1 MDLDRALIEEEEAKK
16 DKRIRAWIKWCKRI
30 PDDAFVDADVT
41 EDITGKV
48 PWLGYHDFI
57 SINGGV
63 SSLNMDTEDEVTEN
77 RKEYNRKYMR
87 KRRSDERRRQRHK
100 IYSKRNNVPAPENG
114 SQ

>member
-30 PDDAFVDADVT
+30 PDDAFIDADVT
-41 EDITGKV
+41 EDTTGKV
-48 PWLGYHDFI
+48 PWLGYHDFMSI
-57 SINGGV
+57 SGGV
-63 SSLNMDTEDEVTEN
+63 SSLNMDTEDEATEN
-77 RKEYNRKYMR
+77 RKEYNREYMR

-100 IYSKRNNVPAPENG
+100 LYSKRNNVPAPENG

>member
-16 DKRIRAWIKWCKRI
+16 DKRIRSWIKWCKRI

-41 EDITGKV
+41 EETTGKV
-48 PWLGYHDFI
+48 LWLGYHDFI
-57 SINGGV
+57 SMNGGT
-63 SSLNMDTEDEVTEN
+63 SSLTIDSEDEVSEN
-77 RKEYNRKYMR
+77 RKEYNREYMR
-87 KRRSDERRRQRHK
+87 ERRRDEQRRQRDE